1 MTVILFKLYGYVTCS
16 HGTDCHAEP
25 PAGNLRSG
33 LIFFFWLLRFFG
45 YSRKQI
51 TEIKREAM
59 IARLPAGSVQRFK
72 MAKIDPVSPLYL
84 PWVPEDI
91 FFLIDTDG
99 SRRSQIGSLIKP

>member
-1 MTVILFKLYGYVTCS
+1 M
-16 HGTDCHAEP
+16 
-25 PAGNLRSG
+25 
-33 LIFFFWLLRFFG
+33 
-45 YSRKQI
+45 QI
-51 TEIKREAM
+51 TEIKREGM